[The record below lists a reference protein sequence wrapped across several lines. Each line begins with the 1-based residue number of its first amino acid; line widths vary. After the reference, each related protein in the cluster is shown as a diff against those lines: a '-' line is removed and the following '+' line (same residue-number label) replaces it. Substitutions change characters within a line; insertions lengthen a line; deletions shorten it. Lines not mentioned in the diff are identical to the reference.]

1 VLERNSALV
10 GVLKSGGR
18 DGPGGERRLR
28 VGEARGRRLVQVA
41 ALPGAATALATA
53 VRPVLGTDLPS
64 SLGEAAAVGL
74 RLFLKV
80 GPEQFWI
87 ISPDAEDVARALE
100 SVVSPTV
107 GSVTPLSHSRTC
119 IWIDGPSSR
128 EVLATGIAV
137 DLHPDVFHRYCFAL
151 TGLHHTPLMIL
162 RSGESRY
169 ELYALRTFALWT
181 WEWLIDAALPFGYDI
196 IDTNWAP
203 PAQPRA
209 SGNGR
214 DF

>member
-1 VLERNSALV
+1 MLERNSVLV

-18 DGPGGERRLR
+18 DGAGGVRRLR
-28 VGEARGRRLVQVA
+28 VGEARGWSLVQVA
-41 ALPGAATALATA
+41 AFPGAAMALATA
-53 VRPVLGTDLPS
+53 VRPVLGTDLPIS
-64 SLGEAAAVGL
+64 VGEAAAVSS

-80 GPEQFWI
+80 GPEQFWVI
-87 ISPDAEDVARALE
+87 TRDNDDLARALE
-100 SVVSPTV
+100 SVVPPTV

-128 EVLATGIAV
+128 EVLATGVAL
-137 DLHPDVFHRYCFAL
+137 DLHQDVFRRYCFAL

-181 WEWLIDAALPFGYDI
+181 WEWLIDAALPFGYEI
-196 IDTNWAP
+196 IESN
-203 PAQPRA
+203 
-209 SGNGR
+209 
-214 DF
+214 

>member
-1 VLERNSALV
+1 VLESNSALA
-10 GVLKSGGR
+10 GVLTGDGR
-18 DGPGGERRLR
+18 DGAGGERRLR
-28 VGEARGRRLVQVA
+28 VGEARGWRLVQVA
-41 ALPGAATALATA
+41 AFPGAAVALATA
-53 VRPVLGTDLPS
+53 VRPVLGTDLPTS
-64 SLGEAAAVGL
+64 VGEAAVVSS

-87 ISPDAEDVARALE
+87 ITRDNEDLARTLG
-100 SVVSPTV
+100 SVVLPTV

-119 IWIDGPSSR
+119 IWIDGPLSR

-137 DLHPDVFHRYCFAL
+137 DLHPDVFRRHCFAL

-181 WEWLIDAALPFGYDI
+181 WEWLIDAALPFGYEVLE
-196 IDTNWAP
+196 
-203 PAQPRA
+203 
-209 SGNGR
+209 SK
-214 DF
+214 

>member
-1 VLERNSALV
+1 VLERHSVLV
-10 GVLKSGGR
+10 GVLNSAGR
-18 DGPGGERRLR
+18 DGAGGERRLR
-28 VGEARGRRLVQVA
+28 VGEARGWRLVQVGGF
-41 ALPGAATALATA
+41 PGAAMALATA
-53 VRPVLGTDLPS
+53 VRPVLGTDLPNS
-64 SLGEAAAVGL
+64 VGEATAVSS

-87 ISPDAEDVARALE
+87 ITRDNEDLARALE

-128 EVLATGIAV
+128 EVLATGIAL
-137 DLHPDVFHRYCFAL
+137 DLHPDVFRRYCFAL

-181 WEWLIDAALPFGYDI
+181 WEWLIDAALPFGYEI
-196 IDTNWAP
+196 IESN
-203 PAQPRA
+203 
-209 SGNGR
+209 
-214 DF
+214 

>member
-1 VLERNSALV
+1 VLERNSVLV

-18 DGPGGERRLR
+18 DGVGGERRLR
-28 VGEARGRRLVQVA
+28 VGEARGWRLVQVA
-41 ALPGAATALATA
+41 AFPGTAMALATA
-53 VRPVLGTDLPS
+53 VRPVLGTDLPTS
-64 SLGEAAAVGL
+64 MGEAAAVSS

-87 ISPDAEDVARALE
+87 ITRDNEDLARALE
-100 SVVSPTV
+100 SVVPPTV
-107 GSVTPLSHSRTC
+107 GNVTPLSHSRTC

-128 EVLATGIAV
+128 EVLAAAIAL
-137 DLHPDVFHRYCFAL
+137 DLHPDVFRRHCFAM

-181 WEWLIDAALPFGYDI
+181 LEWLIDAALPFGYEI
-196 IDTNWAP
+196 IESN
-203 PAQPRA
+203 
-209 SGNGR
+209 
-214 DF
+214 

>member
-1 VLERNSALV
+1 MLERNSVLV

-18 DGPGGERRLR
+18 DGAGGERRLR
-28 VGEARGRRLVQVA
+28 VGEARDWRLVQVA
-41 ALPGAATALATA
+41 AFPGAAMTLATA
-53 VRPVLGTDLPS
+53 VRPVLGTDLPTS
-64 SLGEAAAVGL
+64 VGEAVAVSS

-87 ISPDAEDVARALE
+87 ITRDNEDLARALE
-100 SVVSPTV
+100 SVVPLTV
-107 GSVTPLSHSRTC
+107 GSVTQLSHSRTC

-128 EVLATGIAV
+128 EVLATGIAL
-137 DLHPDVFHRYCFAL
+137 DLHPDIFRRYCFAL

-181 WEWLIDAALPFGYDI
+181 WEWLIDAALPFGYEI
-196 IDTNWAP
+196 IESNSAS
-203 PAQPRA
+203 PAQPGAYAR
-209 SGNGR
+209 
-214 DF
+214 